1 MDHST
6 HVPTPVALSSAESE
20 YNSTCTGCMS
30 LAHFRMMN
38 SELEGK
44 PPDEVPSDPPVM
56 ILDSKAATDMS
67 KNGRDSK

>member
-1 MDHST
+1 
-6 HVPTPVALSSAESE
+6 
-20 YNSTCTGCMS
+20 MS

-44 PPDEVPSDPPVM
+44 QPDEIPSDLPLM

-67 KNGRDSK
+67 KNGRDSKQTRHIARRMHFYDRVKPRVITGQLG